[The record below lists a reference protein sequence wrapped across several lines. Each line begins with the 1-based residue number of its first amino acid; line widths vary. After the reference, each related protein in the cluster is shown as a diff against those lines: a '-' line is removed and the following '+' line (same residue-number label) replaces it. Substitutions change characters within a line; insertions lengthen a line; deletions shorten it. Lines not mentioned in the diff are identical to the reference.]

1 MQILWI
7 RHGRTQGNIERRYVG
22 RTDERLTADAKAILQ
37 DRKQRFWDLFSKAR
51 SADERKKAECFWPE
65 LVYTSPMVRCR
76 ETAGI
81 LFPGQEAVIWEGL
94 QETDFGDF
102 EYKNYEELKDD
113 PAYQAWIDS
122 NGELPIPNGESG
134 LDFRQRCCNAYE
146 RCIAA
151 AKAQSREK
159 IAIVCHGGTIM
170 SVMERYGV
178 PQKSFYE
185 WQISN
190 GCGILTE
197 LIEGEKKGYGMR
209 EISKWE

>member
-1 MQILWI
+1 MRNRTEDKISVVFI
-7 RHGRTQGNIERRYVG
+7 RHGRTAANNERRYIG
-22 RTDERLTADAKAILQ
+22 KTDEGLTYDG
-37 DRKQRFWDLFSKAR
+37 
-51 SADERKKAECFWPE
+51 ADELLSVRDNAEEPDEVFS
-65 LVYTSPMVRCR
+65 SPMKRCLQTVR
-76 ETAGI
+76 
-81 LFPGQEAVIWEGL
+81 VIFGNVKPVIINDWAEM
-94 QETDFGDF
+94 DFGSF

-151 AKAQSREK
+151 AQAQSREK